1 MRNGNKDT
9 SYEGRETIQKTFRR
23 CGVGKR
29 LEFRMSLGRNTIDI
43 CDFVSKQLAL
53 LFQVQ
58 NPSFIV
64 EERIIVIR

>member
-1 MRNGNKDT
+1 M
-9 SYEGRETIQKTFRR
+9 FRR

-43 CDFVSKQLAL
+43 CDFVSKQLVL